1 MKRTDEHHS
10 TRLAGSIFDVQAT
23 GKFFKD
29 PYNTISNS
37 TNARRCKI
45 YIMKN
50 KSMRMKRR

>member
-1 MKRTDEHHS
+1 MKRTNEQHS
-10 TRLAGSIFDVQAT
+10 TRLGGSIFEVQAA
-23 GKFFKD
+23 GKCFKD

-45 YIMKN
+45 DIMKN